1 MISNSGACLDLA
13 LRSICRHRGVRFA
26 SQRPARDGFRLAP
39 KVFRAA
45 VERIKP
51 SLVTIEAFGGIGP
64 SAGKT
69 KRGSGI
75 SQPGDGPTTGLVIS
89 PDGYIVTST
98 FNFLRKPPDYHG
110 DPARRLA
117 ESRQAARA
125 ATRRASC
132 AF

>member
-1 MISNSGACLDLA
+1 MLHRNCRSKSTVAIMTFESLIQP
-13 LRSICRHRGVRFA
+13 LRSSVSSVVLFLVAMVYSA
-26 SQRPARDGFRLAP
+26 SGWAQESAHDGLRLAP

-69 KRGSGI
+69 KRGSSI

-89 PDGYIVTST
+89 SDG
-98 FNFLRKPPDYHG
+98 H
-110 DPARRLA
+110 
-117 ESRQAARA
+117 
-125 ATRRASC
+125 
-132 AF
+132 